1 MKKAVKKE
9 YVIIGQAYVRN
20 NKIVVVVFDYVK
32 DAVLNRTFMKTKKPI
47 LKSVVHGKF
56 VCFPWA
62 QEAKP
67 GDVVSV
73 LDLDEN
79 DKETIRREI
88 QKEVEMHLAEL
99 ERLKVIL

>member
-1 MKKAVKKE
+1 MISTSFAW
-9 YVIIGQAYVRN
+9 A
-20 NKIVVVVFDYVK
+20 
-32 DAVLNRTFMKTKKPI
+32 A
-47 LKSVVHGKF
+47 KSSI
-56 VCFPWA
+56 PWA